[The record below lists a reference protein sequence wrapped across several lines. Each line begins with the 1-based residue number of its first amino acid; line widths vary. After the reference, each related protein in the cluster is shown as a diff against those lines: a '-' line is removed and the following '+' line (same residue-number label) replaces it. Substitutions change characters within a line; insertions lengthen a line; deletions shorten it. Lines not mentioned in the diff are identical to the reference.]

1 MLGNMNWKGHQMKA
15 RKKHSKA
22 VILGNMYIYVY
33 IDSILDIA
41 ISDHNNTAK
50 TKAST
55 NSTKPQQ
62 IQTENYNI
70 SLECI
75 K

>member
-15 RKKHSKA
+15 RKKHSKT
-22 VILGNMYIYVY
+22 VILGNMYIY
-33 IDSILDIA
+33 IDSIIDIA

-62 IQTENYNI
+62 IQAENYNI
-70 SLECI
+70 SLKCI